1 MCNMRETYAEIIVDI
16 SCENLDHTFQY
27 RIPDELADRV
37 CIGSRVLIPFGKGNR
52 KIAGYVLDISDV
64 PQFDPGR
71 TKSIVSVLNDDA
83 LVEQKLIML
92 AYWMKSRYGSTMNRA
107 LSTVLPVK
115 KNIKAKEKRSVHLL
129 ISDEEAAEKLR
140 LFTEKKMV
148 ARARLVRELLDVHS
162 IDYRLVTAKLNISAA
177 TVKALGD
184 QGIIEVVSERLYRNT
199 VNTTARAN
207 AVCLNASQ
215 QKIADDFISDYEDG
229 VRSTYLIH
237 GITGSGKTEVYM
249 QMIDHVV
256 ALGRQV
262 IVLIPE
268 IALTY
273 QTVMR
278 FYKRFG
284 DRVSTLHS
292 KLSDGERYDQ
302 FERAKKG
309 EIDIMIGPRSALFTP
324 FSDLGLIVIDEEHEH
339 TYKSDQMP
347 KYHAREVARKLAELH
362 GASVVLGSATPSI
375 ESYYAAKKGE
385 YKLYTLGQRA
395 KGALLPAV
403 TCVDLRE
410 EMKSGNK
417 SMLSEKLRSSIED
430 RLSKHE
436 QVMLFLNRRGLAGF
450 VSCRE
455 CGEVIKCPHCDVSL
469 SKHKYGKLKC
479 HYCGFEK
486 SETGVCEKCGS
497 RLIGAMG
504 TGAGTQA
511 VEELIKKS
519 FPQAVVLR
527 MDADTTKQKGDY
539 ESILSSF
546 ANREAD
552 ILVGTQMI
560 VKGHDFPYVTLVG
573 VLAADMSLNANDY
586 RAAER
591 TFQLLVQAAGR
602 AGRDTRPG
610 EVIIQTYRP
619 DHYAVR
625 AAMTQDYEAFY
636 EEEIGYRGLLR
647 YPPCGH
653 MLAVMIEGGSEKEC
667 GDYAA
672 SLAETIRNGIINS
685 VSVIGPTTATISR
698 IKDIYRFMIYVK
710 GNNEND
716 LIKVKDTA
724 EEYCND
730 TLPDKVRI
738 SFDLDPVNSY

>member
-1 MCNMRETYAEIIVDI
+1 MKEMYAEVIVDI
-16 SCENLDHTFQY
+16 SVENLDHTFQY
-27 RIPDELADRV
+27 RITGDLVGRV
-37 CIGSRVLIPFGKGNR
+37 FVGSRVLIPFGKGNR
-52 KIAGYVLDISDV
+52 EIAGFVLEVSDIAKY
-64 PQFDPGR
+64 DPAK
-71 TKSIVSVLNDDA
+71 TKSIISVLNDDS
-83 LVEQKLIML
+83 LVEQKLIRL

-115 KNIKAKEKRSVHLL
+115 KNIRAKESRSVRLLLSDDEAKEKL
-129 ISDEEAAEKLR
+129 EYYAAR
-140 LFTEKKMV
+140 KMV
-148 ARARLVRELLDVHS
+148 ARERLLRELIEAHT
-162 IDYRLVTAKLNISAA
+162 IDYRLVTSKLNVSAA
-177 TVKALGD
+177 TVKALSE
-184 QGIIEVVSERLYRNT
+184 QHILEVVRKRMYRNT
-199 VNTTARAN
+199 VKGTSAGPAIR
-207 AVCLNASQ
+207 LNEQ
-215 QKIADDFISDYEDG
+215 QKRIADDFIEEYDRG
-229 VRSTYLIH
+229 VRNTYLIH

-256 ALGRQV
+256 SQNRQV

-268 IALTY
+268 ISLTY

-278 FYKRFG
+278 FYQRFG

-324 FSDLGLIVIDEEHEH
+324 FSDIGLIVIDEEHEH

-347 KYHAREVARKLAELH
+347 KYHAREVAGELALLH

-375 ESYYAAKKGE
+375 ESYRLARE
-385 YKLYTLGQRA
+385 EVYKLYVLDKRA
-395 KGALLPAV
+395 KEASLPTV

-410 EMKSGNK
+410 ELKSGNR
-417 SMLSEKLRSSIED
+417 SMLSEKLRSAIED
-430 RLSKHE
+430 RLAKGE

-455 CGEVIKCPHCDVSL
+455 CGNVIKCPHCDVSL

-497 RLIGAMG
+497 KLIGAMG
-504 TGAGTQA
+504 SGAGTEA
-511 VEELIKKS
+511 AEELIKKS

-539 ESILSSF
+539 ETILSSF

-573 VLAADMSLNANDY
+573 ILAADMSLNANDF
-586 RAAER
+586 RAGER
-591 TFQLLVQAAGR
+591 TFQLLVQASGR

-619 DHYAVR
+619 DHYAIT

-636 EEEIGYRGLLR
+636 EEEIGYRSLLG

-653 MLAVMIEGGSEKEC
+653 MLAIMIESGSEREC
-667 GDYAA
+667 SSCAG
-672 SLAETIRNGIINS
+672 SLAEVLRNGIISN
-685 VSVIGPTTATISR
+685 VSLIGPTPATISR
-698 IKDIYRFMIYVK
+698 MKDIYRYMIYIKSESVDMLVK
-710 GNNEND
+710 
-716 LIKVKDTA
+716 IKDNA
-724 EEYCND
+724 EEYCN
-730 TLPDKVRI
+730 TLTSDVRI
-738 SFDLDPVNSY
+738 SFDLDPMNSY

>member
-1 MCNMRETYAEIIVDI
+1 MKDMYAEIIVDI

-27 RIPDELADRV
+27 RIPENLAGRV
-37 CIGSRVLIPFGKGNR
+37 CIGSRVLIPFGRGNR
-52 KIAGYVLDISDV
+52 EIAGFVLDISDN
-64 PQFDPGR
+64 PQFDPEK
-71 TKSIVSVLNDDA
+71 TKSIVSVLNDDT

-115 KNIKAKEKRSVHLL
+115 KNIKVKEKRSVKLL
-129 ISDEEAAEKLR
+129 LSSEEASRKLEYFSEKR
-140 LFTEKKMV
+140 MV
-148 ARARLVRELLDVHS
+148 ARARLIRELIDVPS

-177 TVKALGD
+177 TIKALCE
-184 QGIIEVVSERLYRNT
+184 QGIVEVTSERLYRNT
-199 VNTTARAN
+199 VNSTARTQ
-207 AVCLNASQ
+207 AVELNAAQ
-215 QKIADDFISDYEDG
+215 NAIADDFISEYKKG
-229 VRSTYLIH
+229 VRSAYLIH

-249 QMIDHVV
+249 QMIEHVV
-256 ALGRQV
+256 SENRQV

-284 DRVSTLHS
+284 ERVSTLHS
-292 KLSDGERYDQ
+292 KLSDGEKYDQ

-324 FSDLGLIVIDEEHEH
+324 FSDVGLIVIDEEHEH

-347 KYHAREVARKLAELH
+347 KYHAREVAEKLAELH

-375 ESYYAAKKGE
+375 ESYYAAKQGK
-385 YKLYTLGQRA
+385 YKLYSLTQRA
-395 KGALLPAV
+395 KGALLPSV
-403 TCVDLRE
+403 NCVDLRE
-410 EMKSGNK
+410 ELKSGNR
-417 SMLSEKLRSSIED
+417 SMLSEKLRSSIEE
-430 RLSKHE
+430 RLANHE
-436 QVMLFLNRRGLAGF
+436 QVMLFLNRRGIAGF

-455 CGEVIKCPHCDVSL
+455 CGEVVKCPHCDVSL

-511 VEELIKKS
+511 VEEMIKKT

-560 VKGHDFPYVTLVG
+560 VKGHDFPFVTLVG
-573 VLAADMSLNANDY
+573 ILAADMSLNANDY

-619 DHYAVR
+619 EHYAVK
-625 AAMTQDYEAFY
+625 AAMTQDYDEFY
-636 EEEIGYRGLLR
+636 EEEIGYRRLLK

-653 MLAVMIEGGSEKEC
+653 MLAIMIESKYEKEC
-667 GDYAA
+667 AVFAG
-672 SLAETIRNGIINS
+672 SLAEEARNGIIGK
-685 VSVIGPTTATISR
+685 VSVIGPTPATISR

-710 GNNEND
+710 SED
-716 LIKVKDTA
+716 ADELINIKDAA
-724 EEYCND
+724 EEYCNG
-730 TLPDKVRI
+730 TESNVRV
-738 SFDLDPVNSY
+738 SFDLDPMSSY